1 MKLTPTILKNIYA
14 MLYCCEPFSKWKLP
28 LPEEIKF
35 IVDYDPET
43 MGTYC
48 YDEGNEHEHTITISA
63 SRCGFLETVI
73 KTIAHEMI
81 HASRSGTVSD
91 AWLKHDASFRR
102 KAHQIGVS
110 CGFDPLEL

>member
-1 MKLTPTILKNIYA
+1 M
-14 MLYCCEPFSKWKLP
+14 
-28 LPEEIKF
+28 
-35 IVDYDPET
+35 DPSSLLGEDP
-43 MGTYC
+43 GL
-48 YDEGNEHEHTITISA
+48 DKGL
-63 SRCGFLETVI
+63 LETVI